1 MTEAVKKKISDSLK
15 GQSKSE
21 ETRKKMSE
29 AAKNR
34 KKKPISREIWE
45 LFEALKNG

>member
-1 MTEAVKKKISDSLK
+1 MNDEIKKKISDSLK
-15 GQSKSE
+15 GQKKSE

-34 KKKPISREIWE
+34 KPKPVSLELWE
-45 LFEALKNG
+45 LVEALVK